1 MYLDRLLSNRKEHKQ
16 ILGSVLSEV
25 EDNIAIIQQLK
36 AQLQTSKEALK
47 SGGILATP
55 LFVLREDS
63 LKFAQAQGLVLML
76 DKKNYGAISV
86 ASVMISNV
94 NQCINNYEAL
104 KLVPLSNR
112 QETWNNLINVIEQR
126 FLQLEPQLV
135 GIRSSLRIILKL
147 E

>member
-112 QETWNNLINVIEQR
+112 QETWNNHQR
-126 FLQLEPQLV
+126 YRTTIPSV
-135 GIRSSLRIILKL
+135 RTAISWN
-147 E
+147 